1 MRPAKTRKR
10 SYLWITDPWEWMY
23 HPQDTTMRLA
33 QESELLGHENYWA
46 NVKTIRLE
54 GGKIQADVHRL
65 KIADPAD
72 KGARGGPMT
81 RAESRAM
88 EPSVFGCIQWR
99 MDPPVDHTF
108 NHPLQLLLLG
118 LQGSRRKPEVIN
130 PASALFSA
138 NEKLEPAL
146 LGDLMPETLVTSQWE
161 HLARFGQKEG
171 RTVLKPLDWCQ
182 SKGIELLDWRNPEA
196 REQSQKILDRA
207 TDGFKRP
214 VLLQRFLPGI
224 SEGERRLWFL
234 DGKLL
239 AHAMKFPVAGD
250 FRINIDQGSR
260 LGTAPLRAAEKATIP
275 AISKRLRVRGIR
287 LAAVD
292 LIEAK
297 VSDFNFTSPGM
308 LRQMEDLTGENLAKK
323 VMKALAKAQ

>member
-1 MRPAKTRKR
+1 MKHAKTRKR
-10 SYLWITDPWEWMY
+10 SYLWITDPWEWMH

-33 QESELLGHENYWA
+33 EESELLGHENFWA
-46 NVKTIRLE
+46 NVKSIRLE
-54 GGKIQADVHRL
+54 GGKILADIHRL
-65 KIADPAD
+65 KFADPAD
-72 KGARGGPMT
+72 EDARGGPMT
-81 RAESRAM
+81 RADSHAM
-88 EPSVFGCIQWR
+88 EPGLFGCIQWR

-108 NHPLQLLLLG
+108 NHPLQLLLLA
-118 LQGSRRKPEVIN
+118 LQGSRRKPEIIN
-130 PASALFSA
+130 PAPALFSA

-146 LGDLMPETLVTSQWE
+146 LGEFMPATLVTSQWE
-161 HLARFGQKEG
+161 YLARFGQKEK

-182 SKGIELLDWRNPEA
+182 SKGIELLDWNSADGRERARN
-196 REQSQKILDRA
+196 ILDRS

-250 FRINIDQGSR
+250 FRVNIDQGSR
-260 LGTAPLRAAEKATIP
+260 LGTAPLNKAEKAAIP
-275 AISKRLRVRGIR
+275 AISKRLRARGIR

-308 LRQMEDLTGENLAKK
+308 LRQMEELTGENLARK
-323 VMKALAKAQ
+323 VMKALASAQ